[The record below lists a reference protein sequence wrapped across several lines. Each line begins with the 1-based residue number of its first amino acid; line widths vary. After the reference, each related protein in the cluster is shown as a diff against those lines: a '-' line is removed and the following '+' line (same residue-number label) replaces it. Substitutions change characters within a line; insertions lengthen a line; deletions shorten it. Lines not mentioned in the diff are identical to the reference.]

1 MKSGVAVYTMAVKA
15 VLNSGL
21 IPRGNI
27 YMHYVIDE
35 EFTSNGTLAA
45 LMRGC
50 VADGAIN
57 AEASGLEVQSSVSGS
72 MWFTV
77 EVRGRLHQCQ
87 EFGGLGETVMNRPTE
102 THTNRRRGTVED
114 VIRTVKVMAVHII
127 EWSRIEYTG
136 KQGK

>member
-1 MKSGVAVYTMAVKA
+1 MKSGVAAYTMAVKA

-77 EVRGRLHQCQ
+77 KVREDCINVKNL
-87 EFGGLGETVMNRPTE
+87 GG
-102 THTNRRRGTVED
+102 
-114 VIRTVKVMAVHII
+114 
-127 EWSRIEYTG
+127 
-136 KQGK
+136 